1 MLNHAVDH
9 SSGTPITVQVKR
21 TAVNVEIGIIDNGLG
36 IFKKIQ
42 RAMRFD
48 RFRTVVLDFQ
58 NVNQIG
64 QAFADEMFR
73 FFAHS
78 HPGIDLQSVNANEE
92 VLKMIRRA
100 QNV

>member
-9 SSGTPITVQVKR
+9 SSSTPITVQVKR

-64 QAFADEMFR
+64 QAFCGRNVPLFR
-73 FFAHS
+73 A
-78 HPGIDLQSVNANEE
+78 
-92 VLKMIRRA
+92 
-100 QNV
+100 